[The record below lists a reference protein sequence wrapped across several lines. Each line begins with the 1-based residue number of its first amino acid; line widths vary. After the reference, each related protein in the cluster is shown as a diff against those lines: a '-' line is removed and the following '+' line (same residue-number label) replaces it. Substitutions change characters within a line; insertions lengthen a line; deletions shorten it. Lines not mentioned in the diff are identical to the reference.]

1 MSRVNSIVRKRR
13 AAEKVYLPSNARD
26 NQYIIAEMPLTD
38 ELISLVVGDIDQE
51 AYKPYQVFYQKL
63 AKLVFDIVE
72 ESGIEHANFV
82 ANNRLVRVRNSDEQQ
97 VLHTA
102 QQSFFFYN
110 PIQNSTF
117 KAYFDG
123 AHRSNK
129 VKFLFLASG
138 DNLRGDSAAFHHKV
152 FNTVTKISQR
162 LGLPPAMLKMRDH
175 QHLTYDIF
183 AADKGHKETVTHAFR
198 EISARY
204 LQQGYELT
212 GAFSAITYAVVSIP
226 MTRRLLKNVDIDYD
240 NKDPFNALYETI
252 KTAFTDAAAQHGLN
266 HGAMIANGMSPIVR
280 YDETQTNIVNG
291 EIISLGFNPAN
302 ATSGMLC
309 KWQSDKLVDTIRL
322 VFFASDVD
330 ESHNTYGKFVNQVT
344 QCIGNM
350 AQTLNWKKD
359 SDYMLMRLHQQ
370 VIRRV

>member
-1 MSRVNSIVRKRR
+1 MSRTNSIVRKRR

-26 NQYIIAEMPLTD
+26 NQYIIAEMLLTD
-38 ELISLVVGDIDQE
+38 ELITLIVGDVDQSVD
-51 AYKPYQVFYQKL
+51 KPYQLFYQNL

-72 ESGIEHANFV
+72 ESGIEHANFI
-82 ANNRLVRVRNSDEQQ
+82 ANSRLVRVRNSDEQQ

-110 PIQNSTF
+110 PTQNSTF

-123 AHRSNK
+123 GHRSNK
-129 VKFLFLASG
+129 VKFLFLANG

-152 FNTVTKISQR
+152 FNAVTKISQQI
-162 LGLPPAMLKMRDH
+162 GLAPGVLKMRDH
-175 QHLTYDIF
+175 QHITYDIF
-183 AADKGHKETVTHAFR
+183 GADKGHKETVTHAFR

-204 LQQGYELT
+204 LQQGYKLS
-212 GAFSAITYAVVSIP
+212 GAFSAITYAVVSVP

-240 NKDPFNALYETI
+240 CSEPFNTLYEKI
-252 KTAFTDAAAQHGLN
+252 KTAFTNAAAQHGLN

-280 YDETQTNIVNG
+280 YDETQTSIVNG

-302 ATSGMLC
+302 AIGGIIC

-344 QCIGNM
+344 QCIGDM
-350 AQTLNWKKD
+350 AKNLNWKKE